1 MGIIVPIQKT
11 FNSKNMNPFDANE
24 RHRYIVESGGYP
36 ATSPDGQE
44 KEMWVNSINIDLDIP
59 IYRYMKWEYLQQFY
73 SRPIHEWILVR
84 PCLWQDKFEQFIFK
98 CDRVHSRQMNMD
110 IGISNLADQYY
121 AQCWTIIEESS
132 LQWQVNKQHSNS
144 CHDNISDDDNG
155 EIWVKVRSTPRK
167 LLGAMFYSS
176 DNLVEN
182 TLNIMTYFIGKV
194 EYLDSKTIENFMIT
208 DPNQLMDQSGIQQ
221 VLFLL
226 QKRMPYQQ
234 EQEVRLIMQVD
245 SGFCSRHQSDI
256 IGRKI
261 DNWYDL
267 IDEIVLDPWV
277 TQDQEKEVKSYL
289 SQLAR
294 QQNRTPI
301 CCWKSHLNDHP
312 QYLVPI
318 LDI

>member
-1 MGIIVPIQKT
+1 
-11 FNSKNMNPFDANE
+11 MNPFDANE
-24 RHRYIVESGGYP
+24 RHRYIIASGGKP
-36 ATSPDGQE
+36 ASSANGKE
-44 KEMWVNSINIDLDIP
+44 KEIWVNSINIDIDTP
-59 IYRYMKWEYLQQFY
+59 IYRYMKWKYLQQFY
-73 SRPIHEWILVR
+73 SDPRHEWILVR

-98 CDRVHSRQMNMD
+98 CDRVHSMQMNMD

-121 AQCWTIIEESS
+121 AQCWTITEESS

-144 CHDNISDDDNG
+144 CHDNINDDDNG
-155 EIWVKVRSTPRK
+155 EIWIKMRSTPRK
-167 LLGAMFYSS
+167 LLKAMFYSS

-182 TLNIMTYFIGKV
+182 TFNIMTYFIGKV
-194 EYLDSKTIENFMIT
+194 EYLNSEDIEKFTIT
-208 DPNQLMDQSGIQQ
+208 DPNQLIDQNGLQQ

-245 SGFCSRHQSDI
+245 SGFCSRYHDNK

-277 TQDQEKEVKSYL
+277 TQNQESRVKSYL
-289 SQLAR
+289 SQLAQ
-294 QQNRTPI
+294 QQNRKPI
-301 CCWKSHLNDHP
+301 YCWKSHLNDSPH
-312 QYLVPI
+312 YLIPTLNI
-318 LDI
+318 

>member
-1 MGIIVPIQKT
+1 
-11 FNSKNMNPFDANE
+11 MNPFDANE
-24 RHRYIVESGGYP
+24 RHRYIVESGGNP
-36 ATSPDGQE
+36 ASSADGRE
-44 KEMWVNSINIDLDIP
+44 KEMWVNSINIDLDTP
-59 IYRYMKWEYLQQFY
+59 IYRYMKWEYLKQFY
-73 SRPIHEWILVR
+73 SSLIHEWILVR

-98 CDRVHSRQMNMD
+98 CNSVHSRQMNID
-110 IGISNLADQYY
+110 IGIANLADQYY

-132 LQWQVNKQHSNS
+132 LQWQINKHQSNS
-144 CHDNISDDDNG
+144 CHDNTNNDDNG

-167 LLGAMFYSS
+167 LLEAMFYSS
-176 DNLVEN
+176 NNLVQD
-182 TLNIMTYFIGKV
+182 TFNIMTYFIGKV
-194 EYLDSKTIENFMIT
+194 EYLDSDTIENFTIT
-208 DPNQLMDQSGIQQ
+208 NPNQLIEQSGIQQ

-234 EQEVRLIMQVD
+234 EHEVRLIMQVD
-245 SGFCSRHQSDI
+245 SDFCTKHPQPI

-277 TQDQEKEVKSYL
+277 TQYQETEVKLYL
-289 SQLAR
+289 SQLAQ
-294 QQNRTPI
+294 QQNCTPI

-312 QYLVPI
+312 KYLVPT